1 MRRINKQH
9 STNSMETS
17 DLLKRVRQIEI
28 KTRGLSNNIFAGQY
42 HSAFKGKGMSFSEV
56 REYQYGDD
64 VRDIDWNVTARY
76 NKPFVKVFEEERELT
91 VMLLIDVSNSLDF
104 GTVKQLK
111 KDMVTEIAATLA
123 FSAIQNNDKIG
134 VIFFS
139 DRIEKFIPPK
149 KGRKHILYII
159 RELLDFKPESKRTDI
174 KIAEE
179 YLTNVIKKRC
189 TTFMISDF
197 IDENDFRNALTIA
210 NRKHDIVAIQVYDRR
225 MAELPDVGLMK
236 VRDAETGHEQWID
249 TSSRALRRAHNDWW
263 IQRQGVLNET
273 FTKSNVDS
281 VSIRTDQD
289 YVKSLLNLFAK
300 RN

>member
-1 MRRINKQH
+1 
-9 STNSMETS
+9 METS

-174 KIAEE
+174 KIAVE

-210 NRKHDIVAIQVYDRR
+210 NRKHDIVAIQVYDRH